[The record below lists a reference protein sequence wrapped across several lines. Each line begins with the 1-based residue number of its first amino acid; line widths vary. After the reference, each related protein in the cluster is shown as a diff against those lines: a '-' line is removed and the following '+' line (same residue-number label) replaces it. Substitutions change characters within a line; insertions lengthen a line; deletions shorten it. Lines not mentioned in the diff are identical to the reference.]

1 MRACATNAS
10 SPCAHARS
18 IQGGTTPAAQAATAN
33 IEQAYTAAF
42 VDVNKNL
49 RALKA
54 IDDSMSGTTA
64 SAWRAW

>member
-1 MRACATNAS
+1 M
-10 SPCAHARS
+10 
-18 IQGGTTPAAQAATAN
+18 GTSPAAQAATAN